1 MVPANLMAEQTKQCP
16 CLSGKPYS
24 ACCQPLHEDKI
35 TASSAE
41 QLMCSRYSAF
51 YLGMIDYLID
61 TLHPDKRQN
70 DDQLTLAQTIKKT
83 QWLGLKIIAHKAS
96 KQSATVEFIAFYQD
110 EGIGQLH
117 EKSQFIK
124 EKGRWFYQD
133 GEILAP
139 MKLSRNELCF
149 CGSGKKLKRCH
160 AL

>member
-1 MVPANLMAEQTKQCP
+1 MVKLTVDNSTLCP
-16 CLSGKPYS
+16 CISGKPYS
-24 ACCQPLHEDKI
+24 ACCQPLHKGKL

-51 YLGMIDYLID
+51 YLGNIDYLIQ

-70 DDQLTLAQTIKKT
+70 DDELTLVQTIKQT
-83 QWLGLKIIAHKAS
+83 QWLGLKIIAHKPL

-139 MKLSRNELCF
+139 MELSRNKLCF